1 MNFNG
6 FDAFAESQ
14 VFKDIIEKK
23 VSNLNIAFICF
34 YGSMNYNLQ
43 TDKSDID
50 FCIVYYPTFDNF
62 YNNKFERF
70 SVIEKEY
77 DYFITPINE
86 YIGHAMKGNVKF
98 IEPIICETIF
108 EVKDSKVL
116 KIKNSQMLNMVKNFI
131 LINFRR
137 NFNALTGIAGNKKLN
152 VEKGLYT
159 SNTLKYKETHGYDIK
174 EAINSLRILFLLDNY
189 VKTGEFSF
197 AVSRNSVYKD
207 FEDYLLEINEKKIS
221 KDDYMEI
228 IQEKMSG
235 ILSASVES
243 KIDLLEEKTA
253 KIREEMEMEIKSD
266 VMKICRDNAC

>member
-6 FDAFAESQ
+6 FDVFAESQ
-14 VFKDIIEKK
+14 VFENIIKK
-23 VSNLNIAFICF
+23 EVSNLNIAFVCF

-50 FCIVYYPTFDNF
+50 FFIVYYPTFDNF
-62 YNNKFERF
+62 YNNKFERS

-86 YIGHAMKGNVKF
+86 YINHAMKGNVKF

-108 EVKDSKVL
+108 EIKGSKAL
-116 KIKNSQMLNMVKNFI
+116 KIKNSQLLDRVKNFI

-137 NFNALTGIAGNKKLN
+137 NLSALTGIAGNKKLN

-189 VKTGEFSF
+189 IKTGEFSF
-197 AVSRNSVYKD
+197 AVSRNSIYKD
-207 FEDYLLEINEKKIS
+207 FEDYLLEINKKKIS
-221 KDDYMEI
+221 KDDYIKI

-235 ILSASVES
+235 ILNDSVEG

-253 KIREEMEMEIKSD
+253 KIRREMETKIKSD

>member
-6 FDAFAESQ
+6 FDVFAESQ
-14 VFKDIIEKK
+14 VFKDIIKK
-23 VSNLNIAFICF
+23 EVSNLNIAFVCF

-50 FCIVYYPTFDNF
+50 FFIVYYPTFDNF

-116 KIKNSQMLNMVKNFI
+116 KMINSQMLDRIKNFI

-137 NFNALTGIAGNKKLN
+137 NFNALMGMAGNKKLN

-159 SNTLKYKETHGYDIK
+159 SNTLKYKETYGYDIK

-189 VKTGEFSF
+189 IKTGEFSF
-197 AVSRNSVYKD
+197 AVSRNSIYND
-207 FEDYLLEINEKKIS
+207 FEDYLLEINEKKIT
-221 KDDYMEI
+221 KNDYMEI
-228 IQEKMSG
+228 IQEKMSS
-235 ILSASVES
+235 ILSTSVEN
-243 KIDLLEEKTA
+243 KIDLLEEKMA
-253 KIREEMEMEIKSD
+253 KIRIEMETKIKND
-266 VMKICRDNAC
+266 VMRICRDNAC